1 MNQHLTDKL
10 AGTPNTDADAMAA
23 PCQFLPC
30 KDTALNI
37 SHLRRS
43 LLALSVAA
51 AASTAHAAPDFKY
64 DLSAGT
70 YKSSDDVFNDVTFHG
85 TSQNAGVDLID
96 ADLSGN
102 LVNQGKINLT
112 AATPTD
118 FPAGLSVN
126 AGSKI
131 AGNLVNQG
139 DITVSGINATGL
151 DLYASTITGDV
162 NNSGNINVT
171 GKFANGMMI
180 TSSQARINN
189 TGTITA
195 RGEESAGIE
204 IENARFTG
212 RSSGLAEKADINN
225 SGTISADGMGIH
237 FVNLDTD
244 DGFGTFAILQTGGLI
259 EGGTAAILA
268 DEDASPSY
276 FYWQGGQV
284 KGDVLGLSG
293 VLVQGDAQFDGSTI
307 RAGFV
312 DIDGGRLT
320 LLRPQTTIVGDLD
333 MDSETARLRLLLDND
348 TQPNAPILKVTG
360 NTYFSQGSQ
369 IELQARSDDFRTSAD
384 GNRYTLLNSGTWEDP
399 QNLSVVSSS
408 ALLEVKNFGIEGQD
422 VKALVATRSDEVI
435 TEDLEEVNASVDTVN
450 AIVPFK
456 NAVMGELDESD
467 PVFQRF
473 ANAATS
479 EELARLAENLTPDVS
494 RGVIKAA
501 TNSQT
506 LVSNAI
512 NRRASNARNGL
523 SSGDVLAEQGV
534 WLQAL
539 SSDADQDS
547 RHGVAG
553 YDAKTKGIA
562 VGADGKLNAD
572 TTVGLAYSYLTSDVK
587 SDLGHKTDVSGHAL
601 TLYGN
606 WTHDNFFVDT
616 SLMYGWNDN
625 ESKRYIAGT
634 RAKANYDSETF
645 GVNAL
650 AGYTLQLDKLWLLE
664 PQIGARYANVSI
676 DSYREKGSAAALNV
690 GSQRYEIGEMGAGA
704 RLAAAFDVGAGTLE
718 PEAKLMAW
726 HDFIGDKAGT
736 TSTFVLGGTP
746 FTTKG
751 ATPARDSYELGVGAN
766 YRVGA
771 WSVGGS
777 YNYLTSSGI
786 NADTFTANVRYD
798 F

>member
-1 MNQHLTDKL
+1 MKQTLTRRL
-10 AGTPNTDADAMAA
+10 SPVGFCPW
-23 PCQFLPC
+23 

-51 AASTAHAAPDFKY
+51 ATATAHAVPVTDLNH
-64 DLSAGT
+64 DLS
-70 YKSSDDVFNDVTFHG
+70 SSAHSSTNVTFDNATFTG
-85 TSQNAGVDLID
+85 TSQNEGV
-96 ADLSGN
+96 SMHNVTVQGT
-102 LVNQGKINLT
+102 LVNQGSINLT
-112 AATPTD
+112 AANASDSPSGIVMTGNSTV
-118 FPAGLSVN
+118 AGDL
-126 AGSKI
+126 I
-131 AGNLVNQG
+131 NQG
-139 DITVSGINATGL
+139 DITVTGNGAVGL
-151 DLYASTITGDV
+151 DLYETTIAGEVNNNGNITVTGDQADGMLLTSTQSRV
-162 NNSGNINVT
+162 NNS
-171 GKFANGMMI
+171 
-180 TSSQARINN
+180 
-189 TGTITA
+189 GTITA
-195 RGEESAGIE
+195 RGENAVGIE
-204 IENARFTG
+204 IEKARFTG
-212 RSSGLAEKADINN
+212 QMSGAPFTSDINN
-225 SGTISADGMGIH
+225 SGTISADGVGIRIRSLETSGG
-237 FVNLDTD
+237 FDTVS
-244 DGFGTFAILQTGGLI
+244 IRQTAGLI

-268 DEDASPSY
+268 DDNASPSY
-276 FYWQGGQV
+276 FYWQGGKV
-284 KGDVLGLSG
+284 KGDLLGLGG
-293 VLVQGDAQFDGSTI
+293 VLVQGDAMFDGSTI
-307 RAGFV
+307 RADFV

-333 MDSETARLRLLLDND
+333 MDSETARLRLLLDNN
-348 TQPNAPILKVTG
+348 TQPDTPILKVTG
-360 NTYFSQGSQ
+360 NTYFSEGSQ
-369 IELQARSDDFRTSAD
+369 VELQARSDDFRTAAN
-384 GNRYTLLNSGTWEDP
+384 GTEYTLINSGTWGAQ

-408 ALLEVKNFGIEGQD
+408 ALLEVKDFGIKGQD
-422 VKALVATRSDEVI
+422 VKALVATRSDEVV
-435 TEDLEEVNASVDTVN
+435 TENLLGARGSRNAVN
-450 AIVPFK
+450 AIKPFK
-456 NAVMGELDESD
+456 NSVLGQMDESD

-473 ANAATS
+473 ANASTN
-479 EELARLAENLTPDVS
+479 EELAKLAETLTPDVS
-494 RGVIKAA
+494 RGAINAA

-506 LVSNAI
+506 LVGNAI
-512 NRRASNARNGL
+512 SRRSSNARNGL
-523 SSGDVLAEQGV
+523 SSGEGLADQGV

-547 RHGVAG
+547 RHGIDG
-553 YDAKTKGIA
+553 YDANTNGIA

-587 SDLGHKTDVSGHAL
+587 SDLGSKTDVSGHAL

-606 WTHDNFFVDT
+606 WTHDNFFVDA

-634 RAKANYDSETF
+634 RAKADYDSEIF

-650 AGYTLQLDKLWLLE
+650 AGYTFQLDKQLVLE

-676 DSYREKGSAAALNV
+676 DSYREKGSSAALNV
-690 GSQRYEIGEMGAGA
+690 GSQRYEIGEMGLGA
-704 RLAAAFDVGAGTLE
+704 RLAAAFDVGVGSLE

-751 ATPARDSYELGVGAN
+751 ATPARDSYELGLGAT

-777 YNYLTSSGI
+777 YNYLTSSGFD
-786 NADTFTANVRYD
+786 ADTFTANVRYD

>member
-1 MNQHLTDKL
+1 MNT
-10 AGTPNTDADAMAA
+10 
-23 PCQFLPC
+23 
-30 KDTALNI
+30 

-51 AASTAHAAPDFKY
+51 TTATAHAAPAPDFNY
-64 DLSAGT
+64 DLSTGA
-70 YKSSDDVFNDVTFHG
+70 YSSSGDVFNNATFTG
-85 TSQNAGVDLID
+85 TSQNAGVQLNDVTL
-96 ADLSGN
+96 AGN
-102 LVNQGKINLT
+102 LVNLGKINLT
-112 AATPTD
+112 AANPSD
-118 FPAGLSVN
+118 IPAGISMTLNSNV
-126 AGSKI
+126 AGD
-131 AGNLVNQG
+131 LVNRG
-139 DITVSGINATGL
+139 DITVSGNGAMGL
-151 DLYASTITGDV
+151 DLYLANITGEV
-162 NNSGNINVT
+162 NNNGNITVT
-171 GKFANGMMI
+171 GENANGMMI
-180 TSSQARINN
+180 TSTQARINN
-189 TGTITA
+189 SGTITA
-195 RGEESAGIE
+195 RGTDSAGIE

-212 RSSGLAEKADINN
+212 QITGAFQTNINN
-225 SGTISADGMGIH
+225 SGTISAEGVGIH
-237 FVNLDTD
+237 FVSLDTSG
-244 DGFGTFAILQTGGLI
+244 GFSTFAITQTGGLI

-268 DEDASPSY
+268 SDNASPSY

-293 VLVQGDAQFDGSTI
+293 VLVQGDAVFDGSTI

-333 MDSETARLRLLLDND
+333 MDSDTARLRLLLDNN
-348 TQPNAPILKVTG
+348 TQPNTPILKVTG
-360 NTYFSQGSQ
+360 NTYFSPGSQ
-369 IELQARSDDFRTSAD
+369 IELQARSDDFRTSAQ
-384 GNRYTLLNSGTWEDP
+384 GTRYTLINSGTWEDP

-408 ALLEVKNFGIEGQD
+408 ALLEVRNFGIEGQD

-435 TEDLEEVNASVDTVN
+435 TQDLLGARASRNAVN
-450 AIVPFK
+450 AIKPFK
-456 NAVMGELDESD
+456 NTIMGQMDESD

-479 EELARLAENLTPDVS
+479 EDLAKLAEALTPDVN
-494 RGVIKAA
+494 RGVINAA
-501 TNSQT
+501 TSSQN
-506 LVSNAI
+506 LVASTI
-512 NRRASNARNGL
+512 NRRASKARSGL

-539 SSDADQDS
+539 SSDANQDN
-547 RHGVAG
+547 RHGVDG
-553 YDAKTKGIA
+553 YDANTHGIA
-562 VGADGKLNAD
+562 VGADGKLNTE

-587 SDLGHKTDVSGHAL
+587 SDLGNKTDVSGHAL

-606 WTHDNFFVDT
+606 WARDNFFVDT

-634 RAKANYDSETF
+634 RAKANYDSEIF

-650 AGYTLQLDKLWLLE
+650 AGYTFQLDKQWLLE
-664 PQIGARYANVSI
+664 PQVGARYANVSI
-676 DSYREKGSAAALNV
+676 DSYREKGSSAALNV
-690 GSQRYEIGEMGAGA
+690 GSQRYEIGEMGLGA
-704 RLAAAFDVGAGTLE
+704 RLAAAFDVGVGSFE

-726 HDFIGDKAGT
+726 HDFIGDKAST

-746 FTTKG
+746 FTTTG
-751 ATPARDSYELGVGAN
+751 ATPARDSYELGLGAN

-771 WSVGGS
+771 WTVGGT
-777 YNYLTSSGI
+777 YNYLTSSGF